1 MGSQSWTR
9 LKRLS
14 THTHVSR
21 SNESETERGAAPTC
35 ARPQPFLNQPTIHSF
50 IRCVSSGTQH
60 TVNTLQT
67 VYSLQSYLQAETGH
81 NTKVHLPY
89 HYLGSLAPHPKHPI
103 LASQSLKFKAFFFK
117 KKTSPSLVAQ
127 MVPRLPAK
135 RETLVRSLGQ
145 EGSPREGNGNPLQ
158 HPCLENPMDGGAW

>member
-1 MGSQSWTR
+1 MGSQSWTQ

-14 THTHVSR
+14 THTHISR
-21 SNESETERGAAPTC
+21 SNESETEHGATPTC

-50 IRCVSSGTQH
+50 IRCISSGTQH
-60 TVNTLQT
+60 TVNILQT

-103 LASQSLKFKAFFFK
+103 LASQSLKFKAFFLK
-117 KKTSPSLVAQ
+117 KKQNKPF
-127 MVPRLPAK
+127 P
-135 RETLVRSLGQ
+135 G
-145 EGSPREGNGNPLQ
+145 GS
-158 HPCLENPMDGGAW
+158 DGKASACKAGDFGSIPWSRRFP